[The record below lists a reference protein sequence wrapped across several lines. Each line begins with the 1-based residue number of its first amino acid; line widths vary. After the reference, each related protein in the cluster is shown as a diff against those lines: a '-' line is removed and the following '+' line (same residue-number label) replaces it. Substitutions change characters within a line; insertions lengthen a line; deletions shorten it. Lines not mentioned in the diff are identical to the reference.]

1 MALATVATR
10 ESLSGEFMTRLCPC
24 IPHPGI
30 SETLWAIEM
39 WDPAAQAFRLN
50 NPGSTV
56 FTEDCNVLLKLV
68 MAGEVTN
75 SRGQKLPQK
84 GDVEMLCGE
93 GRQNRKAGS
102 PRSKMRVQDSV
113 HETKR
118 NWVKQVNVRYM
129 DVLGTR

>member
-1 MALATVATR
+1 
-10 ESLSGEFMTRLCPC
+10 MTACDSR
-24 IPHPGI
+24 IPWCTEAGAGI
-30 SETLWAIEM
+30 S
-39 WDPAAQAFRLN
+39 
-50 NPGSTV
+50 
-56 FTEDCNVLLKLV
+56 
-68 MAGEVTN
+68 
-75 SRGQKLPQK
+75 
-84 GDVEMLCGE
+84 DVEMLCGE